1 MVWANRISTRGKV
14 ADFFLL
20 SQSKQCFV
28 LSSNRINTKR
38 LIAIARV
45 NVIRVTSSSSCPSSN
60 VSLNSVHGGIVNVI
74 FSSFRGGGGGGKM
87 ASELSLP
94 SQRHNNAT
102 VPYTKP

>member
-1 MVWANRISTRGKV
+1 MVWPNRISTRGKV

-45 NVIRVTSSSSCPSSN
+45 NVIRVTSSSICPSSN
-60 VSLNSVHGGIVNVI
+60 VFLNSVHGGIVNVI
-74 FSSFRGGGGGGKM
+74 FSSFRGGGGGKM

-94 SQRHNNAT
+94 SQRQNNAT